1 MYNVESV
8 TLSNN
13 KIIISGSSEII
24 KENIMVISTDK
35 LCFTTFVSSSQ
46 SRFGNQMFISSPPY
60 AITAVN
66 KSGSV
71 AIIIKLVNG
80 NDSES
85 VQIIADINIAGD
97 IMLICKSAFAL
108 IKWISSIG
116 DDFIIQRLWL
126 SSDIEQLDITVDAV
140 ITQNNKVKIAVNMV
154 LFSIL
159 IPNIDSIP
167 LIPKLASSIENTSIN
182 AGPLI
187 VFVMYAGVER

>member
-13 KIIISGSSEII
+13 KIIISGRSEII

-71 AIIIKLVNG
+71 VIIIKLVNG

-85 VQIIADINIAGD
+85 VQIIADINIAGN
-97 IMLICKSAFAL
+97 IMLMCKSAFAL
-108 IKWISSIG
+108 SSWSSSIG
-116 DDFIIQRLWL
+116 EDLIIQRLWL

-159 IPNIDSIP
+159 LPNIDSIP

-182 AGPLI
+182 AGPII

>member
-182 AGPLI
+182 AGPII

>member
-46 SRFGNQMFISSPPY
+46 SRFGNMMFISNPPY
-60 AITAVN
+60 AINVVS
-66 KSGSV
+66 KSGRV
-71 AIIIKLVNG
+71 VIIIKLVNG

-85 VQIIADINIAGD
+85 VQIIADINIAGN
-97 IMLICKSAFAL
+97 IMLMCKSAFAL
-108 IKWISSIG
+108 SSCSSSIG
-116 DDFIIQRLWL
+116 EDLIIQRLWL

-159 IPNIDSIP
+159 MPNIDSIP

-182 AGPLI
+182 AGPII

>member
-13 KIIISGSSEII
+13 KIIISGSSDTIN
-24 KENIMVISTDK
+24 ENIIVINTDK

-46 SRFGNQMFISSPPY
+46 SRFGNQMFISNPPY

-85 VQIIADINIAGD
+85 VQIIADINIAGN
-97 IMLICKSAFAL
+97 IMLMCKSAFAL
-108 IKWISSIG
+108 SS
-116 DDFIIQRLWL
+116 
-126 SSDIEQLDITVDAV
+126 
-140 ITQNNKVKIAVNMV
+140 
-154 LFSIL
+154 
-159 IPNIDSIP
+159 
-167 LIPKLASSIENTSIN
+167 
-182 AGPLI
+182 
-187 VFVMYAGVER
+187 

>member
-1 MYNVESV
+1 M
-8 TLSNN
+8 LSNI
-13 KIIISGSSEII
+13 KIISSGSSEII

-71 AIIIKLVNG
+71 VIIIKLVNG

-85 VQIIADINIAGD
+85 VQIIADINIAGN
-97 IMLICKSAFAL
+97 IMLMCKSAFAL
-108 IKWISSIG
+108 SSWSSSIG
-116 DDFIIQRLWL
+116 EDLIIQRLWL

-159 IPNIDSIP
+159 LPNIDSIP

-182 AGPLI
+182 AGPII